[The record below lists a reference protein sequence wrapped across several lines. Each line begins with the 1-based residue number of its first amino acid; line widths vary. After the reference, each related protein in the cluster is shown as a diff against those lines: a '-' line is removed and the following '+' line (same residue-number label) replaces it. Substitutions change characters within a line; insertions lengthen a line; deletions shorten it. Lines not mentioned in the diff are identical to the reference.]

1 MMSEGPI
8 NTALE
13 GATGFGGEVWIA
25 SLVIISAVVLLAI
38 YIYKVAIPNRM
49 ANQRLAQTLG
59 EAVVAIGHTTG
70 ATLSHVEVT
79 REDVGRIKGGLKVM
93 VKVAG
98 KLQAAKDLSEIDL
111 AEEIGEITG
120 ALGD

>member
-1 MMSEGPI
+1 MPTAEPI
-8 NTALE
+8 NTALK
-13 GATGFGGEVWIA
+13 GATEYGGEVWIA
-25 SLVIISAVVLLAI
+25 SLVIISGVVLLGL
-38 YIYKVAIPNRM
+38 YIHKVAIPNRI

-59 EAVVAIGHTTG
+59 EAVAAIGHTAG

-93 VKVAG
+93 AKVAG
-98 KLQAAKDLSEIDL
+98 KLQAAKALAEIDL
-111 AEEIGEITG
+111 SEEIGEIKG